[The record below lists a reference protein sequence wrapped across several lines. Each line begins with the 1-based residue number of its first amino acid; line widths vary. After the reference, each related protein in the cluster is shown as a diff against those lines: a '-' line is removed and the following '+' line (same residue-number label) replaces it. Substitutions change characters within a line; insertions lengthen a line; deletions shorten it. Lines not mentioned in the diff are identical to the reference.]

1 MLARWW
7 EGVASTES
15 STAFPIHC
23 FLYLKQK
30 LLKSFKVGQ
39 AQVVHTH
46 NPSTREVRAVRSE
59 EGEQSLVLCD
69 LKHGLD

>member
-1 MLARWW
+1 M
-7 EGVASTES
+7 EN

-30 LLKSFKVGQ
+30 LLKSFKVDQ

-46 NPSTREVRAVRSE
+46 NHSAREVRAGRSVV
-59 EGEQSLVLCD
+59 GQQPLVLREFE
-69 LKHGLD
+69 HSLD